1 MGTNK
6 DIKLHY
12 LVFDDNPEAEITHKK
27 EVKIPGCECHVIF
40 INPEDFYNVEKN
52 KFNHIDFQKEIKEKT
67 EGKTIHLI
75 ITDWNIMDKSDDF
88 GGICGWDI
96 ITDVIKAKEKLKSKP
111 FLIYSANLKS
121 VSDYIVNHIK
131 QEIESNNQVG
141 LPVLKAFISMLLEL
155 RIKCHKRNDNSRF
168 EEIKTLLNQTNTISN
183 MVLNTVHSYEDHTI
197 NMGNEIYDGKKIKDI
212 ISSYE
217 LDNGGLKFIREFIE
231 LSIAHYTNLSDD

>member
-1 MGTNK
+1 M
-6 DIKLHY
+6 
-12 LVFDDNPEAEITHKK
+12 
-27 EVKIPGCECHVIF
+27 
-40 INPEDFYNVEKN
+40 
-52 KFNHIDFQKEIKEKT
+52 
-67 EGKTIHLI
+67 
-75 ITDWNIMDKSDDF
+75 
-88 GGICGWDI
+88 
-96 ITDVIKAKEKLKSKP
+96 
-111 FLIYSANLKS
+111 
-121 VSDYIVNHIK
+121 
-131 QEIESNNQVG
+131 G